1 VQIGC
6 YLGRMTKRPTM
17 SDVARVAGVHKATAS
32 RALNPLTS
40 GQVNPATARRVVAAA
55 RQLGYTPNATARSLR
70 TSRTYTVGVLIP
82 DLTNP
87 LFPPVVR
94 GIENVLFPR
103 GYTALVANTDNDP
116 DREAAHFEALLGRQ
130 ADGFILATG
139 RRHHPLLA
147 SAHERG
153 ISAVLVNRGT
163 DDPLYPLVT
172 GDDPA
177 GMTAAVD
184 HLVALGHRRLAHLAG
199 PSTLS
204 TGLRRAQAFRHAVTA
219 HGVDGRVVECASYTA
234 DAGERAMAGLLA
246 EAVPPP
252 TAVLGGNDL
261 IALGALRAI
270 RAARLRCPE
279 DVSLTGFNDMPFLDE
294 LRPALTSV
302 HVPTH
307 ELGVEAARLLLEQ
320 IEGAPA
326 VAKTI
331 SLPLRLIVRDST
343 APPARP

>member
-1 VQIGC
+1 
-6 YLGRMTKRPTM
+6 MTKRPTM

-32 RALNPLTS
+32 RALNPLTN
-40 GQVNPATARRVVAAA
+40 GQVNPATARRVAAAA

-153 ISAVLVNRGT
+153 VSAVLVNRGT
-163 DDPLYPLVT
+163 DDAPYPLVT

-177 GMTAAVD
+177 GMTAVVD
-184 HLVALGHRRLAHLAG
+184 HLVALGHRRLVHLAG
-199 PSTLS
+199 PATLS
-204 TGLRRAQAFRHAVTA
+204 TGLRRAQAFRHAVAA
-219 HGVDGRVVECASYTA
+219 HGVLGCRVVECAAYTA
-234 DAGERAMAGLLA
+234 DAGERATAALLA
-246 EAVPPP
+246 EAGERP
-252 TAVLGGNDL
+252 TAVVGGNDL

-270 RAARLRCPE
+270 RAAGLSCPE

-302 HVPTH
+302 RVPTH
-307 ELGVEAARLLLEQ
+307 ELGLEAARLLLEQ

-331 SLPLRLIVRDST
+331 SLPLRLVVRDST
-343 APPARP
+343 APPA

>member
-1 VQIGC
+1 
-6 YLGRMTKRPTM
+6 MTKRPTM
-17 SDVARVAGVHKATAS
+17 SDVARLAGVHKATAS

-55 RQLGYTPNATARSLR
+55 KQLGYTPNATARSLR

-139 RRHHPLLA
+139 RREHPLLA

-163 DDPLYPLVT
+163 DHALYPLVT
-172 GDDPA
+172 GDDVA
-177 GMTAAVD
+177 GITAVVD
-184 HLVALGHRRLAHLAG
+184 HLVALGHRRLVHLAG
-199 PSTLS
+199 PATLS
-204 TGLRRAQAFRHAVTA
+204 TGFRRAQAFRHAVA
-219 HGVDGRVVECASYTA
+219 ARELHSCRVVECAAYTA
-234 DAGERAMAGLLA
+234 DAGERATAALLA
-246 EAVPPP
+246 EAGEPP
-252 TAVLGGNDL
+252 TAVVGGNDL
-261 IALGALRAI
+261 IALGALRAV
-270 RAARLRCPE
+270 RAAGLRCPE

-294 LRPALTSV
+294 LCPALTSV

-331 SLPLRLIVRDST
+331 SLPLRLVVRDST
-343 APPARP
+343 APPP

>member
-1 VQIGC
+1 
-6 YLGRMTKRPTM
+6 MTKRPTM

-55 RQLGYTPNATARSLR
+55 RQLGYPPNATARSLR
-70 TSRTYTVGVLIP
+70 TSRTHTVGVLIP

-87 LFPPVVR
+87 LFPPIVR
-94 GIENVLFPR
+94 GIENELFPR

-139 RRHHPLLA
+139 RREHPLLI

-163 DDPLYPLVT
+163 DVALYPLVT

-177 GMTAAVD
+177 GMTAVVD
-184 HLVALGHRRLAHLAG
+184 HLVALGHRRLVHLAG
-199 PSTLS
+199 PATLS
-204 TGLRRAQAFRHAVTA
+204 TGLRRARAFRHAVAA
-219 HGVDGRVVECASYTA
+219 HELDGRVVECAGYTA
-234 DAGERAMAGLLA
+234 DSGERVMAALLA
-246 EAVPPP
+246 EAGERP
-252 TAVLGGNDL
+252 TAVVGGNDL

-270 RAARLRCPE
+270 REAGLRCPD

-331 SLPLRLIVRDST
+331 SLPLRLVVRDST
-343 APPARP
+343 APPARHP

>member
-1 VQIGC
+1 
-6 YLGRMTKRPTM
+6 MTKRPTM

-40 GQVNPATARRVVAAA
+40 GQVNPATARRVVTAA

-70 TSRTYTVGVLIP
+70 TSRTHTVGVLIP

-87 LFPPVVR
+87 LFPPIVR
-94 GIENVLFPR
+94 GIENELFPR

-139 RRHHPLLA
+139 RREHPLLA

-177 GMTAAVD
+177 GMTAVVD
-184 HLVALGHRRLAHLAG
+184 HLVALGHRRLVHLAG
-199 PSTLS
+199 PATLS
-204 TGLRRAQAFRHAVTA
+204 TGLRRAQAFRHAVA
-219 HGVDGRVVECASYTA
+219 GHELDGRVVECAGYTA
-234 DAGERAMAGLLA
+234 DSGERIMAALLA
-246 EAVPPP
+246 EAGERP
-252 TAVLGGNDL
+252 TAVVGGNDL

-270 RAARLRCPE
+270 RAAGLRCP
-279 DVSLTGFNDMPFLDE
+279 DDISLTGFNDMPFLDE

-331 SLPLRLIVRDST
+331 SLPLRLVVRDST
-343 APPARP
+343 ASPA

>member
-1 VQIGC
+1 
-6 YLGRMTKRPTM
+6 MTKRPTM

-32 RALNPLTS
+32 RALNPLTA
-40 GQVNPATARRVVAAA
+40 GQVNPATARRVAAAA

-153 ISAVLVNRGT
+153 VSAVLVNRGT
-163 DDPLYPLVT
+163 DDALYPLVT

-184 HLVALGHRRLAHLAG
+184 HLVALGHRRLVHLAG
-199 PSTLS
+199 PATLS
-204 TGLRRAQAFRHAVTA
+204 TGLRRAQAFRHAVAA
-219 HGVDGRVVECASYTA
+219 HHLPGCRVVECAAYTA
-234 DAGERAMAGLLA
+234 DAGERAMAGVLA
-246 EAVPPP
+246 DAGERP
-252 TAVLGGNDL
+252 TAVVGGNDL
-261 IALGALRAI
+261 IALGALRAV
-270 RAARLRCPE
+270 RAAGLSCPE

-302 HVPTH
+302 RVPTH

-331 SLPLRLIVRDST
+331 SLPLRLVVRDST
-343 APPARP
+343 APPA

>member
-1 VQIGC
+1 
-6 YLGRMTKRPTM
+6 MTKRPTM

-40 GQVNPATARRVVAAA
+40 GQVNPGTARRVLAAA

-87 LFPPVVR
+87 LFPPIVR

-116 DREAAHFEALLGRQ
+116 EREAAHFEALLGRQ

-139 RRHHPLLA
+139 RREHPLLTA
-147 SAHERG
+147 AHERG

-163 DDPLYPLVT
+163 DDALYPLVT

-177 GMTAAVD
+177 GMTAAVA
-184 HLVALGHRRLAHLAG
+184 HLVALGHHRLVHLAG
-199 PSTLS
+199 PATLS
-204 TGLRRAQAFRHAVTA
+204 TGFRRAQAFRHAVAA
-219 HGVDGRVVECASYTA
+219 HDLDGARIIECAGYTA
-234 DAGERAMAGLLA
+234 DAGERAMAALLA
-246 EAVPPP
+246 EAGAAP
-252 TAVLGGNDL
+252 TAVVGGNDL

-270 RAARLRCPE
+270 RAAGLRCPD

-331 SLPLRLIVRDST
+331 SLPLRLVVREST
-343 APPARP
+343 APPS

>member
-1 VQIGC
+1 VNRLLRYRDQ
-6 YLGRMTKRPTM
+6 MTKRPTM

-40 GQVNPATARRVVAAA
+40 GQVNQATARRVLAAA

-87 LFPPVVR
+87 LFPPIVR

-116 DREAAHFEALLGRQ
+116 DREAAHFEALLARQ

-139 RRHHPLLA
+139 RRDHPLLTA
-147 SAHERG
+147 AHARG

-163 DDPLYPLVT
+163 DDALYPLVT

-184 HLVALGHRRLAHLAG
+184 HLVALGHRRLVHLAG
-199 PSTLS
+199 PTTLS
-204 TGLRRAQAFRHAVTA
+204 TGLRRAQAFRHAVA
-219 HGVDGRVVECASYTA
+219 IHELDGLVVGCASYTA
-234 DAGERAMAGLLA
+234 DAGERVMAALLA
-246 EAVPPP
+246 GAGERP
-252 TAVLGGNDL
+252 TAVVGGNDL

-270 RAARLRCPE
+270 RAAGLCCPE
-279 DVSLTGFNDMPFLDE
+279 DISLTGFNDMPFLDE

-331 SLPLRLIVRDST
+331 SLPLRLVVRDST
-343 APPARP
+343 AAPS